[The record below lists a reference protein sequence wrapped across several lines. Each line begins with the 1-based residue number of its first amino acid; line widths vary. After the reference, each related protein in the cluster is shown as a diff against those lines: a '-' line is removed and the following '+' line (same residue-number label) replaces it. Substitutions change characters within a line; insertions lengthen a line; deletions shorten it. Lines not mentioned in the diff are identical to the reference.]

1 MAGEVALNKVLP
13 ALLREIETALSGVR
27 QAELERFAQAL
38 AASGRVFLCGAGR
51 VGTATRA
58 LAMRLAQM
66 GKPCFWVPD
75 DTTPRIGPG
84 DLLVANSGSGGS
96 PSTLHV
102 AAEAK
107 KAGAAVATITANP
120 QGKIAALADAVLVL
134 PAQTFKTDR
143 SGWDSILPMG
153 SQFELCLWVLQD
165 VLCLELARR
174 LGLDEAALIARHRN
188 LE

>member
-1 MAGEVALNKVLP
+1 MRQDALQQVLP
-13 ALLREIETALSGVR
+13 KILEELRLVLSRVR
-27 QAELERFAQAL
+27 QEELDAFVEAL
-38 AASGRVFLCGAGR
+38 AGASRVFVLGAGR
-51 VGTATRA
+51 VGTASRA

-66 GKPCFWVPD
+66 GKPAFWVPD
-75 DTTPRIGPG
+75 DTTPRIGAG

-102 AAEAK
+102 ASQAA

-120 QGKIAALADAVLVL
+120 NSELARMAGTVLVL

-143 SGWDSILPMG
+143 SGWSSILPMG
-153 SQFELCLWVLQD
+153 SQFELGLWLLQD
-165 VLCLELARR
+165 VLCLSLMRR
-174 LGLDEAALIARHRN
+174 LGLDQAALIARHRN